1 MGGLSME
8 VKVTVVVIDRGSPQ
22 VKLTKCLESVTKQTL
37 VDKEILLISPKTE
50 VDAAVDMHLVQPA
63 TGSFSQ
69 LLRLVAKYAQ
79 GEFISILEAE
89 NFYLDEQALAK
100 NLADL
105 ATNKA
110 DLGVAPLVV
119 LDQGTFYFKTNPTNV
134 HKLVTTNNIIP
145 YMRLFEAFRYV
156 QGSLFSR
163 ELLVDVLAEQAVKT
177 EQQLLYYLVHACQ
190 KAILLPE
197 TLCCFVLTED
207 HQLPVFKWEED
218 YQYSNAQSF
227 VQAIKQSDYHEEILD
242 RIQLTIG
249 VRWRLDFA
257 PRSPGPLAW

>member
-8 VKVTVVVIDRGSPQ
+8 VKVTVVVIDRGSLQ

-89 NFYLDEQALAK
+89 NFYLNEQALAK

-163 ELLVDVLAEQAVKT
+163 ELLVAVLAEQAVKT
-177 EQQLLYYLVHACQ
+177 E
-190 KAILLPE
+190 
-197 TLCCFVLTED
+197 
-207 HQLPVFKWEED
+207 
-218 YQYSNAQSF
+218 
-227 VQAIKQSDYHEEILD
+227 
-242 RIQLTIG
+242 
-249 VRWRLDFA
+249 
-257 PRSPGPLAW
+257 